1 MQSGML
7 TSREAAELLRLKPE
21 TIQAYVRTGKLRA
34 VKVGRAYLL
43 RREEV
48 ERFLES
54 PPSPERAPA
63 G

>member
-43 RREEV
+43 RQEAI

-54 PPSPERAPA
+54 PPSPEQAPA